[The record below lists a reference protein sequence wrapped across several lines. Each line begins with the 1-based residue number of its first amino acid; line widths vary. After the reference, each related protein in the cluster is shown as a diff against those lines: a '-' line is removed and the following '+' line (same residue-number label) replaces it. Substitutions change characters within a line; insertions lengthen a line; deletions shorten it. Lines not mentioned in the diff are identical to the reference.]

1 MVWTLGLMGWLGI
14 SFNIINT
21 LVTVLIAG
29 LGIDY
34 GIFVAQTY
42 RESLSAEDASSRVVK
57 AATGISAAALTTL
70 FGFGSL
76 ALAAHPALFSVGIT
90 TTIGVLS
97 ALLLSVVVVPG
108 VMERRLFPA
117 GSVHV

>member
-1 MVWTLGLMGWLGI
+1 MGWMGV

-21 LVTVLIAG
+21 LVTVFIAG

-34 GIFVAQTY
+34 GIFVVQTY
-42 RESLSAEDASSRVVK
+42 REATDAQDVHRRLVK

-76 ALAAHPALFSVGIT
+76 ALASHPALFSVGIT

-97 ALLLSVVVVPG
+97 ALVLAVFVVPSIMDWRMG
-108 VMERRLFPA
+108 RQK
-117 GSVHV
+117 VHG